1 MGNISSYQD
10 LNVWKKSIKLTSS
23 VYNLCN
29 ELPSSEKFGICSQI
43 QRSAVS
49 IPSNIAEGHERHNLK
64 EYIHFLGI
72 ARGSAA
78 ELETQ
83 LIIVNNVY
91 KIDTSDLLNDLIEI
105 RKMLTSLV
113 VKLRAKT

>member
-1 MGNISSYQD
+1 MGSISSYQD
-10 LNVWKKSIKLTSS
+10 LNVWKKSIALTSN
-23 VYNLCN
+23 VYQLCK

-83 LIIVNNVY
+83 LIIVKNVY
-91 KIDTSDLLNDLIEI
+91 NLETSVLINDLIGV

-113 VKLRAKT
+113 SKLRIKT

>member
-1 MGNISSYQD
+1 MFGRRVS
-10 LNVWKKSIKLTSS
+10 LTSN
-23 VYNLCN
+23 VYQLC
-29 ELPSSEKFGICSQI
+29 EEFPGSEKFGICSQV

-83 LIIVNNVY
+83 LIIVGNVY
-91 KIDTSDLLNDLIEI
+91 HLDISGLIDDLTEI
-105 RKMLTSLV
+105 RKMLSSLV
-113 VKLRAKT
+113 AKLKTKT

>member
-10 LNVWKKSIKLTSS
+10 LNVWKKSIALTSN
-23 VYNLCN
+23 VYQLCK
-29 ELPSSEKFGICSQI
+29 ELPGSEKFGICSQI

-72 ARGSAA
+72 ARGSAT

-83 LIIVNNVY
+83 LIITSNVY
-91 KIDTSDLLNDLIEI
+91 HLDTAGLVDNLTEI
-105 RKMLTSLV
+105 RKMLSSLV
-113 VKLRAKT
+113 AKLRTKT